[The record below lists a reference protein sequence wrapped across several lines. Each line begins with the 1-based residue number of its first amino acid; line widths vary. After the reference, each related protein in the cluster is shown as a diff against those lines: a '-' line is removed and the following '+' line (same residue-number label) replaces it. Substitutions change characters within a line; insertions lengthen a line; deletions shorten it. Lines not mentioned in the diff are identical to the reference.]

1 MNNIA
6 NKKILLIICGGI
18 SAYKSLEIIRLLKKK
33 GATVKTILT
42 KSAKEFVTPLSVAS
56 LSQGKVYDDLF
67 SHENESEMDH
77 ISLSRWS
84 DLILVAPTTAN
95 TISKL
100 STGSSDDLASTVIL
114 ASDKKIFLVPAMNVR
129 MWEHLSTKENLQ
141 KLKSFGYQIIGPEI
155 GDMACGEYGEGKM
168 TEPMNIINY
177 IDDYLKD
184 IKKNKEFKALVTAGP
199 THEYIDPVRYISNKS
214 SGKQGYEIAK
224 SLKKNGFETTLI
236 SGPTNLDPISGV
248 NLINVS
254 SAKEMFNATLENL
267 PVDVAIFSAAV
278 GDYKVKNKEK
288 NKIKKK
294 EKKKIKNKKKKK
306 KKKNKKK
313 KKIKKKESI
322 DLSLEKNIDI
332 LGHISK
338 HNSLRPKIVIGFAAE
353 TNNLIK
359 NSKIKLAEKNCD
371 WIIAN
376 DVSNPSIGFE
386 SDFNEVSIF
395 YKNMSNEKLT
405 KMKKSLLAD
414 KIVKRVIS
422 QLN

>member
-1 MNNIA
+1 MNNIE
-6 NKKILLIICGGI
+6 NKKILLVICGGI
-18 SAYKSLEIIRLLKKK
+18 SAYKSLEIIRLLKKR
-33 GATVKTILT
+33 GATVKSILT

-56 LSQGKVYDDLF
+56 LTQEKVYDDLF

-84 DLILVAPTTAN
+84 DLILVAPATAN

-114 ASDKKIFLVPAMNVR
+114 ASNKDVFLVPAMNVR
-129 MWEHLSTKENLQ
+129 MWEHPSTKENLQ
-141 KLKSFGYQIIGPEI
+141 KLRIFGYTIVGPEI

-168 TEPMNIINY
+168 TEPLNIINY
-177 IDDYLKD
+177 VDEYFKN
-184 IKKNKEFKALVTAGP
+184 IKKNKNFKALVTAGP
-199 THEYIDPVRYISNKS
+199 THEYIDPVRFISNKS

-224 SLKKNGFETTLI
+224 SLKKNGFETTLV
-236 SGPTNLDPISGV
+236 SGPTNLDLIPGV
-248 NLINVS
+248 NLINVN
-254 SAKEMFNATLENL
+254 SAEEMFNVTLENL

-278 GDYKVKNKEK
+278 ADYKVKNKEK
-288 NKIKKK
+288 D
-294 EKKKIKNKKKKK
+294 
-306 KKKNKKK
+306 
-313 KKIKKKESI
+313 KIKKKESM

-332 LGHISK
+332 LGHISN

-353 TNNLIK
+353 TNNLTK
-359 NSKIKLAEKNCD
+359 NSKTKLSEKNCD

-376 DVSNPSIGFE
+376 DVSDPSIGFE

-395 YKNMSNEKLT
+395 YKNMDNEKLP